1 MKGTGIGITTSCAR
15 LATKLLT
22 VLVSITTTAAA
33 HAFTLHVN
41 CGQQTGLTTIG
52 AAIKVVQSF
61 EESRP
66 VTVLVGGQ
74 CRENVVIQ
82 GLDRL
87 TLTAVSGASI
97 TDASGGKLDVILVQ
111 DSRDVSINGFTIN
124 AGADGVSGS
133 NGVDCVDV
141 SVCRLSGNLIQGAL
155 DGYGLLVGSEAS
167 ARVKGDVLQGNGGG
181 LFVGGSSVVIGSF
194 AARNNSEGIEVA
206 RGQAFISNCTI
217 ENNSNDGGVV
227 QDSALLFAIA
237 CSIAKNGGNGVSLQ
251 LHSYARLRTAVISG
265 NAGAGVLVGDLS
277 MGLFIGSTVTGNLG
291 RTDVFCAP
299 QYSATRGALTDIGA
313 GTTNCVEP

>member
-1 MKGTGIGITTSCAR
+1 MDRSLLT
-15 LATKLLT
+15 TKLFTSL
-22 VLVSITTTAAA
+22 LFVSTAGGA
-33 HAFTLHVN
+33 HALTLHVN
-41 CGQQTGLTTIG
+41 CGQQAGLTTIG
-52 AAIKVVQSF
+52 AAIKAVQSF

-74 CRENVVIQ
+74 CQENVVIQ
-82 GLDRL
+82 GIDRL

-97 TDASGGKLDVILVQ
+97 TDASGGKQDVILVR
-111 DSRDVSINGFTIN
+111 DSRDVSINGFTIS

-155 DGYGLLVGSEAS
+155 DGYGLNVGYEAS
-167 ARVKGDVLQGNGGG
+167 ARVNGDVLQGNGGG

-194 AARNNSEGIEVA
+194 AARNNSEGIRVA
-206 RGQAFISNCTI
+206 RGQAHISNCTI

-227 QDSALLFAIA
+227 QESALLSAIA
-237 CSIAKNGGNGVSLQ
+237 CSISKNGGNGVSVR
-251 LHSYARLRTAVISG
+251 LHSYARLQTAVISG
-265 NAGAGVLVGDLS
+265 NASAGVLVSDLS
-277 MGLFIGSTVTGNLG
+277 MGRFIGSTVTGNLG
-291 RTDVFCAP
+291 GTDAFCAP
-299 QYSATRGALTDIGA
+299 QYSATRGALTDIGG